1 MVFHKNFVD
10 GWFSLFYNKHIPI
23 EKGTSMITELA
34 IYEGK
39 GFDPHENL
47 AIEKHLMDI
56 TPKGRCVLYLWQN
69 QNTVV
74 IGKNQ
79 NAWLECRTSLL
90 EEEGGKLAR
99 RLSGGGAVFHD
110 LGNLN
115 FTFIMPKEDY
125 DLDKQV
131 TVIQRACAFAGIAAE
146 KSGRNDLLAYGRK
159 FSGNAFY
166 QNATHAYHHG
176 TLMVDVDKDKLGR
189 YLSPPKA
196 KLEAKGVA
204 SVRSRVVNLKELAPE
219 LTIDL
224 MKEYMA
230 KAFAEVYGFDAT
242 RLELQEADWAE
253 IAALKETY
261 GSWDYLYGTPL
272 PFSFQCEAR
281 YSWGHIQLQLDAKN
295 GIVIGAKVYS
305 DAMDW
310 TLPEVIENALV
321 GCRFDT
327 AQMQATLKGTVAD
340 AVVQEDLCAMLAEQV
355 L

>member
-1 MVFHKNFVD
+1 MTTQ
-10 GWFSLFYNKHIPI
+10 LR
-23 EKGTSMITELA
+23 
-34 IYEGK
+34 IYESHS
-39 GFDPHENL
+39 FDPYINL
-47 AIEKHLMDI
+47 ATEKHLMDI
-56 TPKGRCVLYLWQN
+56 TPEGCCVLYLWQN

-115 FTFIMPKEDY
+115 FTFLMPKADY
-125 DLDKQV
+125 DLEKQV
-131 TVIQRACAFAGIAAE
+131 SVIQRACALAGIQAE
-146 KSGRNDLLAYGRK
+146 RSGRNDLLADGRK

-166 QNATHAYHHG
+166 QNSTHAYHHG

-204 SVRSRVVNLKELAPE
+204 SVRSRVVNLKELAPD

-224 MKEYMA
+224 MKQYMA
-230 KAFAEVYGFDAT
+230 TAFSQVYGLDASPLT
-242 RLELQEADWAE
+242 LTGEDTAVIEALSA
-253 IAALKETY
+253 TY
-261 GSWDYLYGTPL
+261 GAWEHLYGAPL
-272 PFSFQCEAR
+272 PFSFQCEAHFP
-281 YSWGHIQLQLDAKN
+281 WGHIQLQLEAKQ
-295 GIVIGAKVYS
+295 GHITGAKVYS
-305 DAMDW
+305 DAMEWD
-310 TLPEVIENALV
+310 LPAIVESALT
-321 GCRFDT
+321 GCRFET
-327 AQMQATLKGTVAD
+327 AAMATQLRQAPLAP
-340 AVVQEDLCAMLAEQV
+340 DLCRDLCQMLEAQS

>member
-1 MVFHKNFVD
+1 MINRIFI
-10 GWFSLFYNKHIPI
+10 YNAQ
-23 EKGTSMITELA
+23 GT
-34 IYEGK
+34 
-39 GFDPHENL
+39 DPHENL
-47 AIEKHLMDI
+47 AAEKVLMDALQ
-56 TPKGRCVLYLWQN
+56 PGEAMLYLWQN
-69 QNTVV
+69 LNTVV

-115 FTFIMPKEDY
+115 FTFLMCKEDY

-131 TVIQRACAFAGIAAE
+131 TVIQQACALAGIRAE
-146 KSGRNDLLAYGRK
+146 KSGRNDLLAEGRK

-166 QNATHAYHHG
+166 QDKVHAYHHG

-204 SVRSRVVNLKELAPE
+204 SVRSRVVNLKELAPT
-219 LTIDL
+219 LTIET
-224 MKEYMA
+224 MRENMT
-230 KAFAEVYGFDAT
+230 KAFQEVYGFTAESFNLTDAMASEIQ
-242 RLELQEADWAE
+242 ELQQ
-253 IAALKETY
+253 TY
-261 GSWDYLYGTPL
+261 SSWDYLYGAPL
-272 PFSFQCEAR
+272 SFTFACEEKFQ
-281 YSWGHIQLQLDAKN
+281 WGYIGLQLDAKG
-295 GIVIGAKVYS
+295 GIIQEAQINT
-305 DAMDW
+305 DAMDR
-310 TLPEVIENALV
+310 TPPESIIKALK

-327 AQMQATLKGTVAD
+327 DSMVYALQQAFLPAD
-340 AVVQEDLCAMLAEQV
+340 VCEDLCGLIRKQS